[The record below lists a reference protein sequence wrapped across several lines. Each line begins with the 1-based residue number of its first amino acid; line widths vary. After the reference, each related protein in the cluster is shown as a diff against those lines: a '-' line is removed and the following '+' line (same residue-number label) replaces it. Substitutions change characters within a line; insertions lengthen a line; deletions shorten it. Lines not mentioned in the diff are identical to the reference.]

1 LNARTFVGGCRQRLR
16 ERLLRRPAERPQRW
30 RAAVAGALLALGCGA
45 VSAHKASDAYLTIDA
60 RAEPPLLRVDVAL
73 RDLDRELDLDS
84 DGDGALT
91 WGEVRGRWDEIAR
104 LVGGAVEVRRG
115 DAACRAGPARAPA
128 LEQHTDGSYAV
139 LQLPLGCA
147 AGTKGLSIAYRLFEG
162 SDPLHR
168 GLLRVRHGAAGAA
181 GGAEA
186 TPAEA
191 SDVTVLT
198 ASPRWQRL
206 AGAGDAAAEQA
217 QRRDQ
222 AGGLRHF
229 AAEGLHH
236 IASGLDHILFLT
248 TLVLVVVF
256 RREGGRWVA
265 RERGV
270 SAFGE
275 ALRVVTA
282 FTVAHSITLA
292 LAVTGI
298 ASPPSRG
305 VETVIAAS
313 VLIAAIDNLW
323 PLLPW
328 PRWTMAG
335 LFGLAHG
342 FGFAGPLQSLG
353 LSGTELVVP
362 LLGFNLGVEAG
373 QLLIVG
379 LLLPL
384 LVAWRARRLY
394 RRAVVP
400 WASAAIAALAM
411 VWIAERALDL
421 QLGI

>member
-1 LNARTFVGGCRQRLR
+1 MNARTFVGGCRQRLR
-16 ERLLRRPAERPQRW
+16 ERLLRRTAERPHRW
-30 RAAVAGALLALGCGA
+30 HAAVAGALLALGCGA

-60 RAEPPLLRVDVAL
+60 RAEPPLLRIDVAL

-84 DGDGALT
+84 DGDGTLA
-91 WGEVRGRWDEIAR
+91 WGEVRGRWGEIAR

-115 DAACRAGPARAPA
+115 DAACPPGPARAPA

-147 AGTKGLSIAYRLFEG
+147 AGTQGLSIAYRLFEA

-168 GLLRVRHGAAGAA
+168 GLLRVRRGAGA
-181 GGAEA
+181 GGGTEA
-186 TPAEA
+186 TPAQA

-198 ASPRWQRL
+198 ASPHWQRL
-206 AGAGDAAAEQA
+206 ASAGHAVVGDA
-217 QRRDQ
+217 QRRDS
-222 AGGLRHF
+222 AGDLRRF

-270 SAFGE
+270 TAFGE

-353 LSGTELVVP
+353 LAGTELVVP

-394 RRAVVP
+394 QRAVVP
-400 WASAAIAALAM
+400 WASAAIASLAT
-411 VWIAERALDL
+411 VWIVERALDL